1 MIRSDSRKALGK
13 GLHSLLPSRP
23 AQNAAPP
30 PEPAAPPEPA
40 GERILQVPIGNI
52 QPNPKQPRGEFDQA
66 ALLELTASVSRDGIL
81 QPIVARRSGAGYEII
96 AGERRWRA
104 AKAAGLTEVPLILR
118 EADENRA
125 LELALI
131 ENIQREDLNPIEL
144 ARAFER
150 MVQLGLRHDEIGEKT
165 GKDRTTVTNSLRL
178 LQLPEFLQR
187 MVAMRKLSPGHARA
201 LLKLDEADRFAVA
214 ERCMREGWS
223 VRQIEEFTKHPKNGS
238 AAPAATSQPPVPV
251 SGDQP
256 VRTDPNVR
264 AVEAELQE
272 IYGTKVRIVPKARG
286 KGQIEIEYYSE
297 EDLQRLYE
305 VMAAQRT

>member
-1 MIRSDSRKALGK
+1 V
-13 GLHSLLPSRP
+13 
-23 AQNAAPP
+23 
-30 PEPAAPPEPA
+30 EPA
-40 GERILQVPIGNI
+40 GERILQVPITAI
-52 QPNPKQPRGEFDQA
+52 HPNPNQPRADFDEA

-81 QPIVARRSGAGYEII
+81 QPIVARRSGAGFEII

-104 AKAAGLTEVPLILR
+104 AKAAGLTEVPVILR

-144 ARAFER
+144 ARAFGR

-165 GKDRTTVTNSLRL
+165 GKDRTTVTNALRL
-178 LQLPEFLQR
+178 LQLPEFIQSL
-187 MVAMRKLSPGHARA
+187 VAMRKLSPGHARA
-201 LLKLDEADRFAVA
+201 LLKLEDGDKLEVA
-214 ERCMREGWS
+214 NRCIREGWS
-223 VRQIEEFTKHPKNGS
+223 VRQIEEFTKPSKNGS
-238 AAPAATSQPPVPV
+238 AAASESSRPAQEE
-251 SGDQP
+251 P

-272 IYGTKVRIVPKARG
+272 IYGTKVRIVAKGRG
-286 KGQIEIEYYSE
+286 RGQIEIEYYSE

-305 VMAAQRT
+305 VMAAQRS

>member
-1 MIRSDSRKALGK
+1 LPARSGQNN
-13 GLHSLLPSRP
+13 
-23 AQNAAPP
+23 AQTAARP
-30 PEPAAPPEPA
+30 PEPAPPAEPA
-40 GERILQVPIGNI
+40 GERILQVPVTEIH
-52 QPNPKQPRGEFDQA
+52 PNPNQPRAEFDEA
-66 ALLELTASVSRDGIL
+66 ALLELTASVTRDGIL
-81 QPIVARRSGAGYEII
+81 QPIVARRSGGGFEII

-104 AKAAGLTEVPLILR
+104 AKAAGLKEVPVILR

-178 LQLPEFLQR
+178 LQLPEFIQSL
-187 MVAMRKLSPGHARA
+187 VSMRRLSPGHARA
-201 LLKLDEADRFAVA
+201 LLKLDDADRLEVA
-214 ERCMREGWS
+214 NRCIREGWS
-223 VRQIEEFTKHPKNGS
+223 VRQIEEYTKPSKNG
-238 AAPAATSQPPVPV
+238 AAPNETARPEPAKTAP
-251 SGDQP
+251 
-256 VRTDPNVR
+256 TDPNVR
-264 AVEAELQE
+264 AVETELQE
-272 IYGTKVRIVPKARG
+272 IYGTKVRIVAKGRG
-286 KGQIEIEYYSE
+286 GGQIEIEYYSE

>member
-40 GERILQVPIGNI
+40 GERILQVPVGNI
-52 QPNPKQPRGEFDQA
+52 QPNPNQPRGEFDQA
-66 ALLELTASVSRDGIL
+66 ALLELTASVTRDGIL

-104 AKAAGLTEVPLILR
+104 AKAAGLTQVPVILR

-165 GKDRTTVTNSLRL
+165 GKDRTTVTNALRL
-178 LQLPEFLQR
+178 LQLPEFLQGL
-187 MVAMRKLSPGHARA
+187 VAMRKLSPGHARA
-201 LLKLDEADRFAVA
+201 LLKLDDAERFGVA

-223 VRQIEEFTKHPKNGS
+223 VRQIEEFTKTPKNGP
-238 AAPAATSQPPVPV
+238 AAPS
-251 SGDQP
+251 SSDQP

-272 IYGTKVRIVPKARG
+272 IFGTKVRIIAKGRG

-305 VMAAQRT
+305 VMAAQRS